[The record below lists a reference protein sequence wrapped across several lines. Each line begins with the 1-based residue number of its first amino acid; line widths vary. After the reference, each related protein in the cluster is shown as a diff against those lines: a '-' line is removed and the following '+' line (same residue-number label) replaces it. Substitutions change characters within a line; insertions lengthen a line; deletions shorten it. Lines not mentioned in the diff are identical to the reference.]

1 MTTTLKYYI
10 NTLNE
15 LEYGKFLADQ
25 SWLIELKN
33 QNTSGCKL
41 MLNSALDNVT
51 ISIIKGDSRK
61 QFMGILVLVAL

>member
-1 MTTTLKYYI
+1 MTNTLKYYL

-25 SWLIELKN
+25 SWLTELKN

-51 ISIIKGDSRK
+51 ISIIKGDSSK